1 MKILHVYR
9 SAPSETTKKLVEIVS
24 EGRDNENFDLNVDN
38 LYTAGQKRGLSM
50 GPLFAYF
57 LHVTQAQDS
66 H

>member
-38 LYTAGQKRGLSM
+38 PDYDALVDMVMAADQTICWW
-50 GPLFAYF
+50 
-57 LHVTQAQDS
+57 
-66 H
+66 